1 MRKIKDLTGKT
12 FNGIKVIDYFGQ
24 DKHKKAKWEVVCH
37 CGNKF
42 VTIGNNLQKGTTKSC
57 GCTQNIK
64 HGDSKKRLYRIWI
77 NMIRRC
83 SIETETHFNR
93 YGGRG
98 IKVCDEWVDNYL
110 EFKEWAMK
118 NGYDEKLSI
127 DRIDNNGNYT
137 PENCRWVDV
146 KTQSNNRE
154 TNVLIKYQGVERT
167 LKEWCTLLNLNYN
180 TVHYRYAKGYGIDEM
195 FKSDLED
202 E

>member
-1 MRKIKDLTGKT
+1 
-12 FNGIKVIDYFGQ
+12 
-24 DKHKKAKWEVVCH
+24 
-37 CGNKF
+37 
-42 VTIGNNLQKGTTKSC
+42 
-57 GCTQNIK
+57 
-64 HGDSKKRLYRIWI
+64 
-77 NMIRRC
+77 MIRRC

-137 PENCRWVDV
+137 PKNCRWVDV

-195 FKSDLED
+195 FKKRFGG
-202 E
+202 

>member
-1 MRKIKDLTGKT
+1 
-12 FNGIKVIDYFGQ
+12 
-24 DKHKKAKWEVVCH
+24 
-37 CGNKF
+37 
-42 VTIGNNLQKGTTKSC
+42 
-57 GCTQNIK
+57 
-64 HGDSKKRLYRIWI
+64 
-77 NMIRRC
+77 MIRRC

-180 TVHYRYAKGYGIDEM
+180 TVHYRYENGYEIDEM
-195 FKSDLED
+195 FKSDLGD

>member
-1 MRKIKDLTGKT
+1 
-12 FNGIKVIDYFGQ
+12 
-24 DKHKKAKWEVVCH
+24 
-37 CGNKF
+37 
-42 VTIGNNLQKGTTKSC
+42 
-57 GCTQNIK
+57 
-64 HGDSKKRLYRIWI
+64 
-77 NMIRRC
+77 MIRRC

-180 TVHYRYAKGYGIDEM
+180 TVHYRYANGYEIDEV
-195 FKSDLED
+195 FKSDLGD

>member
-1 MRKIKDLTGKT
+1 
-12 FNGIKVIDYFGQ
+12 
-24 DKHKKAKWEVVCH
+24 
-37 CGNKF
+37 
-42 VTIGNNLQKGTTKSC
+42 
-57 GCTQNIK
+57 
-64 HGDSKKRLYRIWI
+64 
-77 NMIRRC
+77 MIRRC

-137 PENCRWVDV
+137 PKNCRWVDV

-195 FKSDLED
+195 FKNDLED

>member
-1 MRKIKDLTGKT
+1 
-12 FNGIKVIDYFGQ
+12 
-24 DKHKKAKWEVVCH
+24 
-37 CGNKF
+37 
-42 VTIGNNLQKGTTKSC
+42 
-57 GCTQNIK
+57 
-64 HGDSKKRLYRIWI
+64 
-77 NMIRRC
+77 MIRRC

-180 TVHYRYAKGYGIDEM
+180 TVYYRYAKGYGIDEM